1 MRRIKLLILFLLPL
15 VATPARAAQTT
26 LSPSD
31 SKVDLRTYG
40 LGFLPLDGNFTR
52 FHGVVRYDVG
62 NQTACQVVLDIE
74 ASSLTMDNDSIRET
88 ITGPDSMD
96 VAHYPD
102 LTFEGGCQGERIIG
116 ALTMHGQTHPFALD
130 LDRSARTIVATGRL
144 RRAEWGLTGHPLL
157 GGPVIRM
164 RIEIPNPFQGPH
176 T

>member
-1 MRRIKLLILFLLPL
+1 MRRAALLILLLTTQ
-15 VATPARAAQTT
+15 AWADQAT
-26 LSPSD
+26 LSPPGTT
-31 SKVDLRTYG
+31 VDLRTYG

-52 FHGVVRYDVG
+52 FHGVLRYEPANPAV
-62 NQTACQVVLDIE
+62 CQVVLAIE
-74 ASSLTMDNDSIRET
+74 ASSLAMGNHSIRET

-102 LTFEGGCQGERIIG
+102 LTFEGGCQGDRITG
-116 ALTMHGQTHPFALD
+116 QLTLHGQTHPFALD

-144 RRAEWGLTGHPLL
+144 TRADWGLTGHPLL

-164 RIEIPNPFQGPH
+164 RIEIPSPFQGPH